1 MKICAVRL
9 VHIAAFDKNYLN
21 NTLTDKHSFFSSCG
35 FRKKLIVRRCY
46 PIFSLLQFI
55 LDEWE
60 V

>member
-9 VHIAAFDKNYLN
+9 VYIAAFDKNYLN

-55 LDEWE
+55 LDE
-60 V
+60 

>member
-21 NTLTDKHSFFSSCG
+21 NTDKHSFFSLCG

-55 LDEWE
+55 LEE
-60 V
+60 